1 MGKNIAKNIS
11 KSSTG
16 KYSQRLLDHAKQSAT
31 DVFKTD
37 SKRAIQETAE
47 ATDDVIGNKI
57 ANKIKKVPQNLRQ
70 NNSETVTNEHGE
82 QIPNERYVSLQER
95 KNIIDDLRLIMNI
108 TMIM

>member
-16 KYSQRLLDHAKQSAT
+16 KYSQRLLDHAKQSVT

-57 ANKIKKVPQNLRQ
+57 ANKI
-70 NNSETVTNEHGE
+70 
-82 QIPNERYVSLQER
+82 
-95 KNIIDDLRLIMNI
+95 
-108 TMIM
+108 

>member
-1 MGKNIAKNIS
+1 M
-11 KSSTG
+11 
-16 KYSQRLLDHAKQSAT
+16 
-31 DVFKTD
+31 FKTD

-82 QIPNERYVSLQER
+82 QIPNERYVSLRER